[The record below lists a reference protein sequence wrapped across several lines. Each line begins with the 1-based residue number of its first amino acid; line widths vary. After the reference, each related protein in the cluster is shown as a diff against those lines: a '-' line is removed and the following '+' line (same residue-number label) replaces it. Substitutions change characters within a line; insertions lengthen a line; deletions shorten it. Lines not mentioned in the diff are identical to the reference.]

1 MIFEKK
7 NCGSIC
13 KSFKR
18 ETQNETP
25 LLLVNTAQ
33 SIFKEL
39 FTALSKDCHD
49 SGGMILVMAAAT
61 TLAPWDWSNTESEDS
76 GVSCLSPKFV
86 DLKGKIFLNAGLLQD
101 S

>member
-1 MIFEKK
+1 MRK
-7 NCGSIC
+7 SI
-13 KSFKR
+13 KR

-39 FTALSKDCHD
+39 FTVSSKDFHD

-61 TLAPWDWSNTESEDS
+61 TAAPWDWSNTESEDS
-76 GVSCLSPKFV
+76 GVSCLVTKIRRPERGDFFECWTVAELIIIYEPK
-86 DLKGKIFLNAGLLQD
+86 
-101 S
+101 